1 MSFVIP
7 LETNKNIVVRPAITR
22 EFNEL
27 VVEKIIDSPEHKTVE
42 VFISSIGLVK
52 LNDLSDANYDNPQWN
67 NESLMRAVI
76 SYANSV

>member
-7 LETNKNIVVRPAITR
+7 LEINKNIVVRPAITR

-67 NESLMRAVI
+67 NESLTRAVI

>member
-42 VFISSIGLVK
+42 VLLHRLTSLV
-52 LNDLSDANYDNPQWN
+52 
-67 NESLMRAVI
+67 
-76 SYANSV
+76 